1 MSENDIFINN
11 NISPNIILDNNTLIF
26 NKLVKENS
34 FTITSN
40 NKNYFLDNI
49 SFISNYDTNSIQVL
63 PEKKINTLKVFLEN
77 EKFNIK
83 SFNNILYKDKL
94 YNFNRLLL
102 EKPENF
108 ELYNPNL
115 DVSLDLSKN
124 VKINEH
130 NNLYYILQKN
140 TITNGLFLLIL

>member
-1 MSENDIFINN
+1 M
-11 NISPNIILDNNTLIF
+11 IL
-26 NKLVKENS
+26 
-34 FTITSN
+34 
-40 NKNYFLDNI
+40 
-49 SFISNYDTNSIQVL
+49 IQYKYYL
-63 PEKKINTLKVFLEN
+63 KKINTLKVFLEN

-124 VKINEH
+124 VKIMNIII
-130 NNLYYILQKN
+130 YIIFYRKIQ
-140 TITNGLFLLIL
+140 

>member
-1 MSENDIFINN
+1 MYFNPSCKDTFGVQLND
-11 NISPNIILDNNTLIF
+11 
-26 NKLVKENS
+26 
-34 FTITSN
+34 
-40 NKNYFLDNI
+40 
-49 SFISNYDTNSIQVL
+49 
-63 PEKKINTLKVFLEN
+63 
-77 EKFNIK
+77 
-83 SFNNILYKDKL
+83 
-94 YNFNRLLL
+94 FNRLLF

-140 TITNGLFLLIL
+140 TITNGLFTNFIANKATIVAINPKRGISDPISKPSTIVAPTKPSKTPIHCLKETFSPNIGPLNALVSIG